1 MFKSKAIFIFS
12 TLFLSIVFN
21 ISANIIQ
28 YQNKINNINT
38 LQSKMVNAPIMDLIQ
53 INNQMIDSLRVLLS
67 NPDFENYPLDSLKNF
82 YILNGPKNEFRII
95 TWKLQENKDKF
106 MYFGFTQFFLGKNKI
121 KVSFLEEN
129 NNWELGQY
137 TTQDTSKWL
146 GCVYYAMV
154 PPKKYKED
162 YYILFGWDGNG
173 SKTKKKIIEIVKFNK
188 AGIPTFGKD
197 IFVSEEFKAPRGKK
211 NYRIIMEYASNVSI
225 TLNYDLNMNMI
236 VFDHLS
242 PTNERLKGVRA
253 AYVPDFSFDA
263 FKYEKGKWNHLS
275 DVDARVLKIPKP
287 QKFNPRDYPNNQ

>member
-1 MFKSKAIFIFS
+1 MFKKLILLISI
-12 TLFLSIVFN
+12 LFVGYNIHANSIEF
-21 ISANIIQ
+21 
-28 YQNKINNINT
+28 QNKIKNINA
-38 LQSKMVNAPIMDLIQ
+38 LQQKMINASIMELMEV
-53 INNQMIDSLRVLLS
+53 NNQMIDSLRILLS
-67 NPDFENYPLDSLKNF
+67 NPDFENYSLDSLKNF

-106 MYFGFTQFFLGKNKI
+106 MYFGFTQYFLGKNKI
-121 KVSFLEEN
+121 KVCLLDEN
-129 NNWELGQY
+129 NNWEQGQF

-146 GCVYYAMV
+146 GCVYYSMV
-154 PPKKYKED
+154 PPKKYNDD

-173 SKTKKKIIEIVKFNK
+173 SKTKKKIIEVVKFNK
-188 AGIPTFGKD
+188 QGIPTFGKD

-211 NYRIIMEYASNVSI
+211 IFRIVMEYASNVSI
-225 TLNYDLNMNMI
+225 TLHYDLNMNMI

-275 DVDARVLKIPKP
+275 DVDARVLKTPKP
-287 QKFNPRDYPNNQ
+287 QKFNPRDYPNNE